1 MFIELAGHEKNRKQ
15 RFLEE
20 MEREIPWEFI
30 AEEIGKYW
38 KESKMGR
45 KKYPLIKML
54 KIHCLQQWYSLG
66 DPTVEAEIRFPY
78 HFEGL

>member
-30 AEEIGKYW
+30 GDEIGKYW
-38 KESKMGR
+38 EESKMGR

-54 KIHCLQQWYSLG
+54 KIHCLQQWYNLG
-66 DPTVEAEIRFPY
+66 DSTVEVEIYDSISF
-78 HFEGL
+78 